1 MALDLHKEIEKAPV
15 GVEKSKEGLE
25 ALGELGQA
33 GMRQA
38 ANYKRLK
45 EQLNTLKVTV
55 KQLHQGERGAAR

>member
-1 MALDLHKEIEKAPV
+1 MKKTKEDF
-15 GVEKSKEGLE
+15 E

-45 EQLNTLKVTV
+45 EQLDTLKSTV
-55 KQLHQGERGAAR
+55 EKLN